1 MNDAAVLRLFV
12 RHEPR
17 PADLAIVFGYHV
29 PAGAA
34 ARARRAA
41 RLFLDGVVPRL
52 LFTGGAPHEP
62 GQDAEAVR
70 MARVALE
77 AGVPALAVLIE
88 PDSDNTFQNVVFSRE
103 MLDKLGLLRGLRSVL
118 AVSCPW
124 HMGRV
129 LRVMKKCF
137 PAEVEVRAC
146 PHEEQCCARSWR
158 RSADCVRRVRHEAA
172 FLDLLIRQGALPA
185 EV

>member
-1 MNDAAVLRLFV
+1 MSDATVSRLFV

-17 PADLAIVFGYHV
+17 PADLALVFGYHV

-34 ARARRAA
+34 ARARQAA
-41 RLFLDGVVPRL
+41 RLYLAGAVPRL

-62 GQDAEAVR
+62 GREAESVR

-77 AGVPALAVLIE
+77 AGVPASAILIE
-88 PDSDNTFQNVVFSRE
+88 PDSDNTFQNVIFSRE
-103 MLDKLGLLRGLRSVL
+103 MLDKLGLLCTLRSVL
-118 AVSCPW
+118 VVSCPW

-137 PAEVEVRAC
+137 PPGVEVRAC
-146 PHEEQCCARSWR
+146 PQEEECCARNWR
-158 RSADCVRRVRHEAA
+158 DSPDCVRRVRHEAA